1 MSPAREPRAR
11 RQVPDQAAGRLTPM
25 LAQYLE
31 IKAQHPG
38 AILLFRMGDF
48 FETFFE
54 DAQTLARVAGVTL
67 TSRDSK
73 SDNPVPLA
81 GVPHHALDTYL
92 SRLLNAGLTVAI
104 CDQVEDPALAKG
116 LVKREVVEVISPG
129 TATTPEL
136 IDGASGRYCLAWR
149 PQGGPR
155 GADGPAAAPSGW
167 ALLDASTGDFR
178 CGLERATLASLC
190 QRHPVREVI
199 VGEDTG
205 SEQVQAW
212 RAALPGIVVNQVN
225 AAWFHPAFARRTL
238 LDHFGVATLTP
249 YGVEEAGRDPAATA
263 AGAVLRYLAALTLK
277 RPAQVTSLQFSAPGD
292 RLVLDEETLR
302 NLEVFR
308 TFRGERGPGTLV
320 HHIDGT
326 VTPMGR
332 RLLERRLAEALTDL
346 DELRGWHA
354 GVAGALTANTW
365 RHTLR
370 TGLRRLGDLE
380 RHGARAAAGR
390 LGPAGLRQLGVALG
404 ALGDLR
410 REAAASPPHP
420 AHPVVTW
427 LAGVSD
433 FGELATAIT
442 ATIAPDAPAT
452 TRKPG
457 YVAAGVDGELDRC
470 RSLAADS
477 RGFLAGLQARERE
490 ATGISTLKIGYNR
503 VFGYFFEV
511 TNKNLDKVPAH
522 YQQRSTLVNAA
533 RFVTDELKEAERTI
547 LEAEEKGE
555 RLETELF
562 QALVTRVADRLPD
575 LHQAARLVAQADL
588 MLGFAE
594 TAELHRYCRPECDDS
609 LELRITGG
617 RHPVVEQLLGSDFI
631 ANDTALDGD
640 GRQIVLLTGPNMGGK
655 STYLR
660 QVALIALM
668 AQAGS
673 FVPAEGARLGVTD
686 RIFTRVGASDNLAR
700 GESTFYVEMSET
712 AHILHQM
719 SRRSLVILDEIGRG
733 TATYDGLSLA
743 WAITEH
749 LATPDGPR
757 PRAIFA
763 THYHELTDLESDL
776 PGLVNCRLEVKEW
789 EGRIVFMHAVVP
801 GRSDKSYGIHVAR
814 LAGLPEGVLRRAQA
828 ILATLTA
835 GDERDHDARRP
846 GGASLAA
853 DRVPGGPGPGSTGN
867 PRGPALQGSL
877 WHEPERDAL
886 KALRE
891 LDLERISPV
900 DAFMWLARLKNSLG
914 GR

>member
-1 MSPAREPRAR
+1 MAGDDANKPARAR
-11 RQVPDQAAGRLTPM
+11 RQAPDQGPAKLTPM

-31 IKAQHPG
+31 IKAAHPG
-38 AILLFRMGDF
+38 ALLLFRMGDF

-73 SDNPVPLA
+73 SDNPIPLA

-92 SRLLNAGLTVAI
+92 TRLLNAGLTVAI

-136 IDGASGRYCLAWR
+136 VDSASGRYCLAWR
-149 PQGGPR
+149 PA
-155 GADGPAAAPSGW
+155 ADGVAGW
-167 ALLDASTGDFR
+167 ALLDATTGEFR
-178 CGLERATLASLC
+178 CGCERASLASLC
-190 QRHPVREVI
+190 QRHAVREVI
-199 VGEDTG
+199 ISEDTD
-205 SEQVQAW
+205 SERLHVW
-212 RAALPGIVVNQVN
+212 RAALPGIVINPVNT
-225 AAWFHPAFARRTL
+225 AWFHPAFARRTL
-238 LDHFGVATLTP
+238 LDHFQVATLTP
-249 YGVEEAGRDPAATA
+249 YGVEEAAREPAATA
-263 AGAVLRYLAALTLK
+263 AGAVLRYLGALTLK
-277 RPAQVTSLQFSAPGD
+277 RPAQVTSLQFTSPGD
-292 RLVLDEETLR
+292 RLLLDEETLR

-308 TFRGERGPGTLV
+308 TFRGERGPGTLA

-326 VTPMGR
+326 LTPMGR

-354 GVAGALTANTW
+354 GVAAALEAAPW
-365 RHTLR
+365 RADLR
-370 TGLRRLGDLE
+370 AGLRRLGDIE
-380 RHGARAAAGR
+380 RHAARAAAGR
-390 LGPAGLRQLGVALG
+390 LGPAGLRQLGASLAVLA
-404 ALGDLR
+404 DLR
-410 REAAASPPHP
+410 RTATGDGPSD
-420 AHPVVTW
+420 HPVARW
-427 LAGVSD
+427 LGDVQD
-433 FGELATAIT
+433 FGPLAAEIT
-442 ATIAPDAPAT
+442 ATIAADAPAN

-457 YVAAGVDGELDRC
+457 YIAAGIDAELDRC
-470 RSLAADS
+470 RSVAADS
-477 RGFLAGLQARERE
+477 RGFLAGLQNRERE
-490 ATGISTLKIGYNR
+490 ATGISSLKIGYNR
-503 VFGYFFEV
+503 VFGYYFEV
-511 TNKNLDKVPAH
+511 TSRHLDKVPGH
-522 YQQRSTLVNAA
+522 YQQRQTLVNAG

-547 LEAEEKGE
+547 LDAEDTGE
-555 RLETELF
+555 RLETALF
-562 QALVTRVADRLPD
+562 NALVAQVAGQLPA
-575 LHQAARLVAQADL
+575 LREASRLVAHADL

-594 TAELHRYCRPECDDS
+594 TAERHRYCRPECDDS

-617 RHPVVEQLLGSDFI
+617 RHPVVEQLLGTDFI
-631 ANDTALDGD
+631 PNDTALDGD
-640 GRQIVLLTGPNMGGK
+640 TQQVVLLTGPNMGGK

-660 QVALIALM
+660 QVALITLM

-673 FVPAEGARLGVTD
+673 FVPAAGARLGVTD

-719 SRRSLVILDEIGRG
+719 TRRSLVILDEIGRG

-749 LATPDGPR
+749 LSAADGPR

-763 THYHELTDLESDL
+763 THYHELTDLERDL
-776 PGLVNCRLEVKEW
+776 PGLVNFRLDVKEW

-814 LAGLPEGVLRRAQA
+814 LAGLPEGVLRRAQD

-853 DRVPGGPGPGSTGN
+853 DGAARGG
-867 PRGPALQGSL
+867 RALPVQASL
-877 WHEPERDAL
+877 FHEPERDAL
-886 KALRE
+886 QALRD

-900 DAFMWLARLKNSLG
+900 DAFMWLARLKNSL
-914 GR
+914 RDL